1 MLFFFKRIGYISII
15 SVKNILDINSFNRVG
30 ANIRKAGFLI
40 VLFYLLVALIM
51 KFLEINNYFG
61 YSFSM
66 LSKDIFAPPSLNH
79 FCGTDRLGRDVC
91 LRTLQGSSLAVEVV
105 FLAILF
111 SLSLGL
117 PLGLLSGYFGGFFDK
132 CLSLI
137 MDTIFSIPVILLSVV
152 VAFVLGKGILNAA
165 LALCIVYSPQYFRLI
180 RNQTILVKTE
190 TYVEAA
196 KVSGADVKKIIFK
209 YILPYVI
216 TPLPILLTLNA
227 ADAVLVLGSLGF
239 LGLGVPADVPEW
251 GSDLNLA
258 LSALPTGIWWTALFP
273 GLAMFFLVLGLSF
286 IGEDLEEIFDSQKS
300 E

>member
-1 MLFFFKRIGYISII
+1 M
-15 SVKNILDINSFNRVG
+15 DINSFNRVG

-40 VLFYLLVALIM
+40 VLFYLIVVLIM
-51 KFLEINNYFG
+51 KFLEANNFFG

-66 LSKDIFAPPSLNH
+66 LSNAFSMLSNDIFAPPSLNH

-91 LRTLQGSSLAVEVV
+91 LRTLQGSSLAIEVV

-152 VAFVLGKGILNAA
+152 VAFVL
-165 LALCIVYSPQYFRLI
+165 LCIVYSPQYFRLI
-180 RNQTILVKTE
+180 RNQTILVKSE

-196 KVSGADVKKIIFK
+196 KVSGANVKTIIFK
-209 YILPYVI
+209 YILPNVI

-258 LSALPTGIWWTALFP
+258 LAALPTGIWWTALFP

-286 IGEDLEEIFDSQKS
+286 IGEDLEEIFDSQNS

>member
-1 MLFFFKRIGYISII
+1 
-15 SVKNILDINSFNRVG
+15 
-30 ANIRKAGFLI
+30 
-40 VLFYLLVALIM
+40 
-51 KFLEINNYFG
+51 
-61 YSFSM
+61 
-66 LSKDIFAPPSLNH
+66 
-79 FCGTDRLGRDVC
+79 
-91 LRTLQGSSLAVEVV
+91 
-105 FLAILF
+105 
-111 SLSLGL
+111 
-117 PLGLLSGYFGGFFDK
+117 
-132 CLSLI
+132 

-180 RNQTILVKTE
+180 RNQTMLVKSE

-196 KVSGADVKKIIFK
+196 QVAGADVKKIIFK
-209 YILPYVI
+209 YILPNVI

-258 LSALPTGIWWTALFP
+258 LAALPTGIWWTALFP

>member
-1 MLFFFKRIGYISII
+1 M
-15 SVKNILDINSFNRVG
+15 DINSFNRVG

-40 VLFYLLVALIM
+40 VLFYLLVVLIM
-51 KFLEINNYFG
+51 KFLEANNFFG

-66 LSKDIFAPPSLNH
+66 LSNDIFAPPSLNH

-91 LRTLQGSSLAVEVV
+91 LRTLQGSSLAIEVV

-180 RNQTILVKTE
+180 RNQTILVKSE

-196 KVSGADVKKIIFK
+196 QVSGADV
-209 YILPYVI
+209 
-216 TPLPILLTLNA
+216 
-227 ADAVLVLGSLGF
+227 
-239 LGLGVPADVPEW
+239 
-251 GSDLNLA
+251 
-258 LSALPTGIWWTALFP
+258 
-273 GLAMFFLVLGLSF
+273 
-286 IGEDLEEIFDSQKS
+286 
-300 E
+300 

>member
-1 MLFFFKRIGYISII
+1 M
-15 SVKNILDINSFNRVG
+15 DINSFNRVG

-40 VLFYLLVALIM
+40 VLFYLLVVLIM
-51 KFLEINNYFG
+51 KFLEANNFFG

-66 LSKDIFAPPSLNH
+66 LSNDIFAPPSLNH

-91 LRTLQGSSLAVEVV
+91 LRTLQGSSLAIEVV
-105 FLAILF
+105 LLAILF

-180 RNQTILVKTE
+180 RNQTILVKSE

-196 KVSGADVKKIIFK
+196 QVSGADVKTIIFK
-209 YILPYVI
+209 YILPNVI
-216 TPLPILLTLNA
+216 TPLPILVTLNA

-239 LGLGVPADVPEW
+239 LGLGVPGDVPEW

-258 LSALPTGIWWTALFP
+258 LAALPTGIWWTALFP

-286 IGEDLEEIFDSQKS
+286 IGEDLEEIFDSQNS